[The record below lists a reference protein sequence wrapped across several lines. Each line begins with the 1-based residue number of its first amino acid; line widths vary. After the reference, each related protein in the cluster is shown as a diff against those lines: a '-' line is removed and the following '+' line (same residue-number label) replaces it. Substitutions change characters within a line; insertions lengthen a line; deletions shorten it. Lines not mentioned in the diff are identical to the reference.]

1 MVARLGF
8 FFGRILLVRTRFA
21 PSPTG
26 YMHIGNLRTAL
37 YAYLAARHDGGQ
49 LILRIEDTD
58 RRRNV
63 EDAVQVIYD
72 SLKLAGLDYDEGPDK
87 PGGVGPYVQS
97 QRLPIYRAQAE
108 QLVEL
113 GAAYRCFCAK
123 VEPEATPEAIEEGEE
138 NGDEAGE
145 ARPDEGQPPSEAVR
159 KAYDPCRFLAR
170 EEAEARKGES
180 HVIRQRIPESGITT
194 FVDRVYG
201 TISWRNEL
209 LDDQVLLKSDGYP
222 TYNFANV
229 VDDHLMGITH
239 VLRGVEYLSSTPK
252 YNLLYEAFGWPIPEY
267 VHLPHIVKEGGKK
280 LSKRAGDAS
289 FQDLVARGY
298 LPQAIVNYIALLG
311 WHPADDREFFTLV
324 GLVEAFDMDRI
335 NKSSAGF
342 SIAKL
347 DWLNGEHV
355 RALPAEEFH
364 RLAAPYYPPEL
375 SGYDTAA
382 LSRLIQPRVV
392 RLTDIPEM
400 VAFFVRPAAHDA
412 SLYVN
417 EKAKVTLEASRHVLA
432 NVLELFDDAAEWT
445 HAALAPMLIEWGK
458 QNGIKTGAV
467 MWPVRIALSGLV
479 STPGGA
485 TEIAEIIGKD
495 ETMRRIQAA
504 LKKLA

>member
-1 MVARLGF
+1 MRPNCAGAV

-37 YAYLAARHDGGQ
+37 YAYLAARHYGGQ

-87 PGGVGPYVQS
+87 PGAVGPYVQS
-97 QRLPIYRAQAE
+97 QRLPIYREQAE
-108 QLVEL
+108 RLVEL
-113 GAAYRCFCAK
+113 GAAYHCFCAK
-123 VEPEATPEAIEEGEE
+123 VEPEASREAMEEDESE
-138 NGDEAGE
+138 VVSEGDSAVVTQGDSAG
-145 ARPDEGQPPSEAVR
+145 
-159 KAYDPCRFLAR
+159 KTYDPCRFLSR

-180 HVIRQRIPESGITT
+180 HVIRQRIPGTGITT
-194 FVDRVYG
+194 FIDHVYG
-201 TISWRNEL
+201 TISWRNDL

-252 YNLLYEAFGWPIPEY
+252 YNLLYDAFGWPIPEY

-289 FQDLVARGY
+289 FQDLVGRGY

-311 WHPADDREFFTLV
+311 WHPADDREFFTLE
-324 GLVEAFDMDRI
+324 GLVEAFDIDRI

-364 RLAAPYYPPEL
+364 RVAQPYYPPEL
-375 SGYDTAA
+375 SGYDTVA

-392 RLTDIPEM
+392 RLTDIPEL
-400 VAFFVRPAAHDA
+400 VAFFVRPAEHGAA
-412 SLYVN
+412 LYAN
-417 EKAKVTLEASRHVLA
+417 EKSKATLESSRHVLA
-432 NVLELFDDAAEWT
+432 NALELFDDAPEWT

-467 MWPVRIALSGLV
+467 MWPVRIALSGLA

-485 TEIAEIIGKD
+485 TEIAEILGKE
-495 ETMRRIQAA
+495 ETMRRIKAA
-504 LKKLA
+504 LEKLA